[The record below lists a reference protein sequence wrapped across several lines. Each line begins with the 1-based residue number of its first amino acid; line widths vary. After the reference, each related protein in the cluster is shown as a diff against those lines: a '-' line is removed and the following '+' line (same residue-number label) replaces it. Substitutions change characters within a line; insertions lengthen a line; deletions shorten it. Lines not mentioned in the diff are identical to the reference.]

1 MGVKTGFIRTL
12 LMGAVVA
19 MVGCSSVGAQV
30 ETPHRHYRPQYRAT
44 VEVRFY
50 GQQYFTPYRYR
61 AYRPYMRGP
70 VVYKSP
76 PRGVI
81 NRSRVAPRPN
91 PRRRRSMQE
100 RPDRQERPN
109 VRPDRQERPDVRPER
124 DRARRARPRG
134 VSMDNIRERISA
146 WATSRRTSRPA
157 LLEMPELPVMDVF
170 EFADDYY
177 IDLDYLPEPPP
188 LPTPGESYE
197 E

>member
-1 MGVKTGFIRTL
+1 MGVKTGFKRTL
-12 LMGAVVA
+12 LMGAVVV
-19 MVGCSSVGAQV
+19 MMGCTSVGAQHR
-30 ETPHRHYRPQYRAT
+30 PHRPQARAH

-91 PRRRRSMQE
+91 PQRRRSMQE

-109 VRPDRQERPDVRPER
+109 VRPNRQERPDVRPDR

-157 LLEMPELPVMDVF
+157 VLELPPLPVIDLP
-170 EFADDYY
+170 EFSDEFF

-188 LPTPGESYE
+188 VPEPTLGESYDE
-197 E
+197 